1 MSPRTVGEYSLCML
15 LAIFMAGGV
24 SLAMVCLTEIERPKM
39 SPIIEG
45 AIRLAPPE
53 PNQVID
59 EKRENPQEE
68 PEPPKDL
75 DLKFTANPSPQ
86 QKAPIMPMRMP
97 AFDADIHPSLSGG
110 IFISAES
117 LGGMGFNI
125 NEVDDVPQV
134 LRSVAPEYPYSA
146 RRSRTEGKVVIRLLV
161 KKDGKPDNFSIH
173 SSSPVGI
180 FDSAAL
186 SAARR
191 WRFKPGRY
199 AGNDVD
205 TWVLLPFNFEMTQ

>member
-1 MSPRTVGEYSLCML
+1 MSPRTAGEYSLCLL
-15 LAIFMAGGV
+15 LALLMAGGV
-24 SLAMVCLTEIERPKM
+24 SLGMVCLTEIERPKT
-39 SPIIEG
+39 SPLIEG
-45 AIRLAPPE
+45 TIRLAALE
-53 PNQVID
+53 PDQIIE
-59 EKRENPQEE
+59 EKREKPQDK

-75 DLKFTANPSPQ
+75 DLKFTANPTPKQ
-86 QKAPIMPMRMP
+86 QAPIMQMRIP
-97 AFDADIHPSLSGG
+97 AFAADIHPSLSGG
-110 IFISAES
+110 ISIPTAS

-134 LRSVAPEYPYSA
+134 LRSVPPEYPYAA

-161 KKDGKPDNFSIH
+161 KKDGKPDNLSIH

-191 WRFKPGRY
+191 WRFRPGRY

-205 TWVLLPFNFEMTQ
+205 TWVLIPFNFEMTQ